1 MKEVKQVAKAGTV
14 PRSQEEVMTQAAQLV
29 AGTINP
35 REMGLTP
42 EEVDVE
48 QFISHFKEK
57 AAELLE
63 NQEAIYIAIGPFVN
77 TYNPGIYSNDIR
89 IILDSIEE
97 KMQTKFYFYYGILI
111 ALGKNHLFANWLP
124 H

>member
-1 MKEVKQVAKAGTV
+1 MAKAENV
-14 PRSQEEVMTQAAQLV
+14 RRSQEEVITQAAQLV

-35 REMGLTP
+35 AEMGLTP
-42 EEVDVE
+42 EQVDVE

-57 AAELLE
+57 VAEMLK
-63 NQEAIYIAIGPFVN
+63 NQDAIHIAIGPFVN

-97 KMQTKFYFYYGILI
+97 KMQTKFYFHYGILI
-111 ALGKNHLFANWLP
+111 ALGKQQIFANWLP

>member
-1 MKEVKQVAKAGTV
+1 MKEVRQVAKSKTV
-14 PRSQEEVMTQAAQLV
+14 RRSQEEVMTQAAQLV

-35 REMGLTP
+35 IKMGLTP
-42 EEVDVE
+42 EEIDVE

-57 AAELLE
+57 VSEMLE

-89 IILDSIEE
+89 IILNSIEE
-97 KMQTKFYFYYGILI
+97 KMQIKFEFHYGIL
-111 ALGKNHLFANWLP
+111 LSLCKNDLFANWLP

>member
-1 MKEVKQVAKAGTV
+1 MAKAEAI
-14 PRSQEEVMTQAAQLV
+14 RRFQEEVITQAAQLV

-42 EEVDVE
+42 EEIDVDK
-48 QFISHFKEK
+48 FIQHFKEK

-63 NQEAIYIAIGPFVN
+63 SQEAIHIAIGPFVN

-97 KMQTKFYFYYGILI
+97 KMQTKFYFHYGILI
-111 ALGKNHLFANWLP
+111 ALGKQQIFANWLP

>member
-1 MKEVKQVAKAGTV
+1 MKEVKTVAKAEKV
-14 PRSQEEVMTQAAQLV
+14 RRSQEEVMTQAAQLV

-35 REMGLTP
+35 DEMGLTP

-48 QFISHFKEK
+48 RFISHFKEK
-57 AAELLE
+57 VAEMLE
-63 NQEAIYIAIGPFVN
+63 NQEAIHIAIGPFVN
-77 TYNPGIYSNDIR
+77 TYNSGIYSNDIR

-97 KMQTKFYFYYGILI
+97 KMQMKFYFHYGILLV
-111 ALGKNHLFANWLP
+111 LGKNELFANWLP

>member
-1 MKEVKQVAKAGTV
+1 MKEVKQVAKAETA
-14 PRSQEEVMTQAAQLV
+14 RRFQENFITQAAQLV

-35 REMGLTP
+35 TEMGLTP

-48 QFISHFKEK
+48 QFVSHFKEK
-57 AAELLE
+57 VAEMLE

-97 KMQTKFYFYYGILI
+97 KMQMKFYFHYGILLT
-111 ALGKNHLFANWLP
+111 LGKNHLFANWLP

>member
-1 MKEVKQVAKAGTV
+1 MAKAETA
-14 PRSQEEVMTQAAQLV
+14 RRFQENFITQAAQLV

-35 REMGLTP
+35 TEMGLTP

-48 QFISHFKEK
+48 QFVSHFKEK
-57 AAELLE
+57 VAEMLE

-97 KMQTKFYFYYGILI
+97 KMQMKFYFHYGILLT
-111 ALGKNHLFANWLP
+111 LGKNHLFANWLP

>member
-1 MKEVKQVAKAGTV
+1 MKEVRHVAKAETA
-14 PRSQEEVMTQAAQLV
+14 RRFQEDIITQAAQLV

-48 QFISHFKEK
+48 QFVSHFKQK
-57 AAELLE
+57 AAEMLE
-63 NQEAIYIAIGPFVN
+63 NQEAINIAIGPFVN

-97 KMQTKFYFYYGILI
+97 KMQMKFYFHYGILI
-111 ALGKNHLFANWLP
+111 ALGKQQIFANWLP

>member
-1 MKEVKQVAKAGTV
+1 MAKTV
-14 PRSQEEVMTQAAQLV
+14 TVRRSQEEVMTQAAQLV

-35 REMGLTP
+35 MEMGLTP
-42 EEVDVE
+42 EEIDVE
-48 QFISHFKEK
+48 QFVSHFKEK
-57 AAELLE
+57 VAEMLE
-63 NQEAIYIAIGPFVN
+63 IQEAIYIAIGPLVN

-97 KMQTKFYFYYGILI
+97 KMQIKFYFHYGILL
-111 ALGKNHLFANWLP
+111 ALGKNDLFANWLP